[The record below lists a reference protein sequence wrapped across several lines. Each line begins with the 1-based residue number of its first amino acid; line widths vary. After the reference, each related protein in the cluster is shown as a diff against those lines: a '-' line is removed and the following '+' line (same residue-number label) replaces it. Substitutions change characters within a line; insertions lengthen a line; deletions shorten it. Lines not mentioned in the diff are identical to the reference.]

1 MRGRITMS
9 LPSVLRRPSEGMT
22 ITATAAGC
30 VGIPRGYGMTLG
42 WTPGMGGVGVPGG
55 GPAGGRGLQGG
66 AGAIAGPGGQAG
78 IIPPA
83 GAGPITAAI
92 GDLPITRAL
101 DGATGIPTTT
111 LIGAGAPLL
120 RPLAAITTRRALI
133 PRRGVLPPIL
143 LREAL
148 LSHRRAPRLA
158 GALYLLRPVDPLMC
172 LPREEDAVLSLPQVG
187 GPARPAA

>member
-1 MRGRITMS
+1 MRERITMS
-9 LPSVLRRPSEGMT
+9 LPSVLRRPNEGRT
-22 ITATAAGC
+22 IIATAAGC
-30 VGIPRGYGMTLG
+30 VAIPQGYGMTLG
-42 WTPGMGGVGVPGG
+42 WTPGMDGTGVRGVAQDGG
-55 GPAGGRGLQGG
+55 AGLR

-92 GDLPITRAL
+92 GDLPTMRAL
-101 DGATGIPTTT
+101 DGATGTPITT

-143 LREAL
+143 PREAL
-148 LSHRRAPRLA
+148 LSHRRAPRRDV
-158 GALYLLRPVDPLMC
+158 ALPPPHPVGLLIP
-172 LPREEDAVLSLPQVG
+172 LPREGDVVPLLPQVG